1 MGRYP
6 KETVLR
12 IDGKVTLR
20 PTENVNP
27 KLETGEVE
35 VEIEAY
41 EVLGDADPLPFSIF
55 PEEDAPE
62 DTRLRYRYL
71 DLRRSQMHRNIV
83 LRSRI
88 IASIRRCMTE
98 QGFNEF
104 QTPTLTVSSPEGAGI
119 FSSPHGC
126 IPGSS
131 TRCRRRR
138 SSSSSS

>member
-1 MGRYP
+1 VLFLDLRDHYGITQLVVRPDAPFADEMGRHP

-12 IDGKVTLR
+12 IDGKVSLR

-35 VEIEAY
+35 VVIEAY
-41 EVLGDADPLPFSIF
+41 EILGSADPLPFSIF

-88 IASIRRCMTE
+88 IASIRRRMTE
-98 QGFNEF
+98 QGS
-104 QTPTLTVSSPEGAGI
+104 TSS
-119 FSSPHGC
+119 
-126 IPGSS
+126 
-131 TRCRRRR
+131 RRRP
-138 SSSSSS
+138 